1 MKKVININFHGR
13 VVPIEE
19 SAYEI
24 LKQYVDSL
32 KKYFANEEGKD
43 EIINDI
49 ESRIAE
55 LFAENI
61 KKGQTCIT
69 EDTVESIIKSM
80 GRPEDFEA
88 EDISSS
94 ETSYTHQNYS
104 QDSSSYTSST
114 PRTRLY
120 RSENDK
126 VLGGVCA
133 GLANYLRVDATVV
146 RILFAIITFGGFGT
160 GFLIYILMWVIIPSK
175 ELESNLKKRLFR
187 NPEERVIAGVASG
200 LAAYFNIQVWI
211 PRLIFALPLVLGILG
226 SITHSIFWNFDFGPS
241 FIFGSFGGSLSVIYA
256 ILWAIIP
263 EANTASEKLEMRGE
277 KVDLNTIK
285 NTIQEDLEGFKN
297 RASKMGSEIKEKAE
311 KFGEELKDTVHAT
324 SQSFKA
330 EAAPKAKSAGRKI
343 GNVIAVLFKA
353 FFLFLGG
360 IICFAFLMAFIGI
373 AIGGVAVFPLK
384 DFFIEG
390 FWQNLFAWLTF
401 ILLLLVPVIAMITW
415 IIRRIMGVK
424 SKNRYL
430 GLSFTLLWVLGIVS
444 AVLFASS
451 FINNFRGQAR
461 DKQEYNITQPTSSK
475 IILRVVEPKIKM
487 YNRFYRM
494 DGFVRITNDS
504 LYLNNIKVNVTK
516 SFDANY
522 HITAF
527 KYSGGNSENAALEA
541 VKDINYSFN
550 QADSV
555 INLNNSFALEKG
567 SKFRNQRII
576 LQVQV
581 PVGKR
586 IYLDRS
592 ISRKFDWV
600 NMHFGNDWENEW
612 GWDDDNLGKSERW
625 RSNIEYVMTE
635 SGLER
640 IDKRDY
646 WDDSYEYNDPKEY
659 KEELQKDID
668 KKERE
673 LEQKKKELEKTKDST
688 YKYNQTLIK
697 KEKLRIKNNASFIHV
712 VKDLKQVLAERFTG

>member
-187 NPEERVIAGVASG
+187 NPEEKVIAGVASG

-297 RASKMGSEIKEKAE
+297 RATKMGQELKEKAE
-311 KFGEELKDTVHAT
+311 KFGEEVKDTVHAT
-324 SQSFKA
+324 SQSFKT
-330 EAAPKAKSAGRKI
+330 ETAPKAKSAGRKI

-461 DKQEYNITQPTSSK
+461 DKQEYSITQPTSSK

-504 LYLNNIKVNVTK
+504 LYLNNLKVNVTK

-697 KEKLRIKNNASFIHV
+697 KEKLPFNKKASFIHV

>member
-461 DKQEYNITQPTSSK
+461 DKQEYTITQPTSSK

-504 LYLNNIKVNVTK
+504 LYLNNLKVNVTK

>member
-297 RASKMGSEIKEKAE
+297 RAAKMGSEIKEKAE

-343 GNVIAVLFKA
+343 GSVIAVLFKA

-461 DKQEYNITQPTSSK
+461 DKQEYTIAQPTSSK

-487 YNRFYRM
+487 YSRFYRM

-516 SFDANY
+516 SFDGNY

-555 INLNNSFALEKG
+555 INLNNSFDLEKG

-697 KEKLRIKNNASFIHV
+697 KEKLPFNKKASFIHV